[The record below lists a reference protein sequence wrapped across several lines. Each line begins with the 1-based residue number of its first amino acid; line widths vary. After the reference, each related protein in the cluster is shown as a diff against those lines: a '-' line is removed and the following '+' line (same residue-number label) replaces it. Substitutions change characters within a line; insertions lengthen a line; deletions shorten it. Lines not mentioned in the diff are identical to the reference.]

1 MLEQL
6 QWLATCGRPWA
17 EERAAIAIQMT
28 LQLGAGA
35 ITESEYQELMQDLIN
50 SDKLNECADD
60 QEVKNLF
67 TQSFTD
73 GAHAEFL
80 DLSGLKPGVYMV
92 NMTVNGTTVSKKLSV
107 TE

>member
-17 EERAAIAIQMT
+17 EERAEIAIQMT
-28 LQLGAGA
+28 LQMGAGN

-60 QEVKNLF
+60 QDVKNLLV
-67 TQSFTD
+67 SCIMI
-73 GAHAEFL
+73 GA
-80 DLSGLKPGVYMV
+80 
-92 NMTVNGTTVSKKLSV
+92 KLA
-107 TE
+107 